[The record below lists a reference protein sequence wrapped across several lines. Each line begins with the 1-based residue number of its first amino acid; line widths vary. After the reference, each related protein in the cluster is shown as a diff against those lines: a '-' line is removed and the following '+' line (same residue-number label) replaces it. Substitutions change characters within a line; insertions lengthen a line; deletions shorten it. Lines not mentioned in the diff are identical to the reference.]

1 MVLSQPLWLLA
12 ILVLPVL
19 WFVLRRVGKF
29 GLPRVDQASVGV
41 GSRFF
46 VVLPRLLLAL
56 SFIALCLALARPQR
70 VYYEPNQSV
79 QARDIIIAVDRSG
92 SMGAPI
98 PGELPKSVVGET
110 ELDREYPG
118 KTADKDPTKSS
129 PRGPYGAD
137 RVTRLQVAQA
147 AVLDFIRNRYI
158 VNAGDRVGV
167 LLFDF
172 APYFSWPLTHDL
184 KMIYRKIRFSD
195 DLGGGTNFG
204 SYDPGPIDAA
214 VDHFKEMGQA
224 KSKVIILVTDGEDD
238 ITSGAMD
245 RLRSKIKD
253 NNIRLYV
260 IGVGPTLAERYVDI
274 MRLADDVGGKTF
286 RVETAGD
293 LQLVFT
299 SIDQMERSSVSVYSS
314 EKRDERFAAF
324 AIAAILLLVLAGLAE
339 AVVLNQ

>member
-29 GLPRVDQASVGV
+29 GLPRVDQAPVGV

-110 ELDREYPG
+110 DLDREYPG
-118 KTADKDPTKSS
+118 KTADKDPTKS
-129 PRGPYGAD
+129 PARGPYGAD

-172 APYFSWPLTHDL
+172 APYFLLAAHP
-184 KMIYRKIRFSD
+184 RPED
-195 DLGGGTNFG
+195 DLPQD
-204 SYDPGPIDAA
+204 S
-214 VDHFKEMGQA
+214 
-224 KSKVIILVTDGEDD
+224 
-238 ITSGAMD
+238 
-245 RLRSKIKD
+245 LR
-253 NNIRLYV
+253 R
-260 IGVGPTLAERYVDI
+260 
-274 MRLADDVGGKTF
+274 
-286 RVETAGD
+286 
-293 LQLVFT
+293 
-299 SIDQMERSSVSVYSS
+299 
-314 EKRDERFAAF
+314 
-324 AIAAILLLVLAGLAE
+324 
-339 AVVLNQ
+339 